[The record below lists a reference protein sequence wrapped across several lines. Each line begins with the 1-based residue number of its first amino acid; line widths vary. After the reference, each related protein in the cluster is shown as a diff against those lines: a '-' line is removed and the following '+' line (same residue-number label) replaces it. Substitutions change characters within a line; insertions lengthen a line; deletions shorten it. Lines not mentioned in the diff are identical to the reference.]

1 MDCLAWE
8 CPDADVRFKL
18 TDEARGEKRADN
30 ALLANLALGEGFI
43 ENLMSLDAPVANTT
57 INPIVDRVVQAL
69 KLSEEVV
76 DFGFA
81 GDLLELVCCHE

>member
-1 MDCLAWE
+1 
-8 CPDADVRFKL
+8 
-18 TDEARGEKRADN
+18 
-30 ALLANLALGEGFI
+30 
-43 ENLMSLDAPVANTT
+43 MSLDAPVANTT
-57 INPIVDRVVQAL
+57 IDPIVDSVVQLL